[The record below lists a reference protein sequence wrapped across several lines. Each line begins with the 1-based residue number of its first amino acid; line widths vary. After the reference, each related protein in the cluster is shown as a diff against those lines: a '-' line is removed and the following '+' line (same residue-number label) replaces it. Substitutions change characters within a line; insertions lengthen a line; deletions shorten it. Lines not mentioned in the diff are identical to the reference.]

1 MKALDKEKKINESEP
16 SNDSDSHS
24 FGDNEESLSVKQKN
38 AMSNSIPS

>member
-1 MKALDKEKKINESEP
+1 MKALDKEKKINEP

-24 FGDNEESLSVKQKN
+24 FGDIEESLSVKQKN